1 MRLVKVFPGN
11 DYSIEHLG
19 EGGGDGAEE
28 EHGEGHDGGDGGDEG
43 GGQLLLLL
51 LCPGGQV
58 GEINPKSCGQGCT
71 LHQSSVT
78 FKLQRGSTEVA
89 N

>member
-11 DYSIEHLG
+11 YYTIKHLG

-43 GGQLLLLL
+43 RGQLLLLL

-71 LHQSSVT
+71 LHQSCYILLS
-78 FKLQRGSTEVA
+78 
-89 N
+89 

>member
-11 DYSIEHLG
+11 DNSIEDLG

-71 LHQSSVT
+71 LHQICY
-78 FKLQRGSTEVA
+78 F
-89 N
+89 